1 MLLEC
6 MSLELEEL
14 AQTRHSD
21 RMITEE
27 LTLEVLELQE
37 RINSSMSST
46 PEQAKK
52 RKESNHVENRSRERD
67 IVRKGM

>member
-14 AQTRHSD
+14 ARTRHSD

-52 RKESNHVENRSRERD
+52 RKESNHVENRS
-67 IVRKGM
+67 